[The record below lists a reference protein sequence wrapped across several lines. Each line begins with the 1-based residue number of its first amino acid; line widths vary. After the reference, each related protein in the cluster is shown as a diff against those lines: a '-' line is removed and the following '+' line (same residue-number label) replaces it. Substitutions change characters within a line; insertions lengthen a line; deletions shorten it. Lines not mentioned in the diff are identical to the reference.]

1 MSVELDL
8 DRIIVSAAEMSAIE
22 TRLFDAG
29 FPVAALM
36 EKVAGRIAQWIQ
48 HWLSQ
53 QTPNPPHLGVLVGPG
68 HNGGDALV
76 VARELW
82 FQGYPISIY
91 RPLDKAKPL
100 TQAHFD
106 YATSLG
112 IPILDRW
119 QDLQDCQVIVD
130 GLFGF
135 GQTRPIEGKLADLL
149 TWVNQQPPATAQY

>member
-53 QTPNPPHLGVLVGPG
+53 QTPNPPHLGVLVSRSQWRRCPGGGPRIMVSG
-68 HNGGDALV
+68 LSHLYLSPL
-76 VARELW
+76 R
-82 FQGYPISIY
+82 QGPNPS
-91 RPLDKAKPL
+91 PK
-100 TQAHFD
+100 
-106 YATSLG
+106 
-112 IPILDRW
+112 PILIMPRPW
-119 QDLQDCQVIVD
+119 
-130 GLFGF
+130 GF
-135 GQTRPIEGKLADLL
+135 PS
-149 TWVNQQPPATAQY
+149 